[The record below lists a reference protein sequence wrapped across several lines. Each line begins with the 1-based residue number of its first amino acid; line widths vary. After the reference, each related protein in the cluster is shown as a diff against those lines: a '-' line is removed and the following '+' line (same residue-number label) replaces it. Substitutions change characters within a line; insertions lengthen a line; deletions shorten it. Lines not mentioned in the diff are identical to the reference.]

1 MNTAP
6 LQGIKIIDF
15 TEVQSGPSCT
25 QLLAWLGAE
34 VIKIERPG
42 VGDATRKEL
51 QFDPDCPSYYF
62 LQLNSDKKSLA
73 LDAKT
78 PDGKAI
84 LTKLIQS
91 ADIFIEN
98 LHPGAMDK
106 LGFSWEEVHKLN
118 PKCIY
123 GTIKG
128 FPVSSKYKDLK
139 AYEPVAQVTAG
150 AASTTGWWTGDN
162 DVPTQSG
169 AALGDSNTGMH
180 LAIGILAAL
189 VQREKTGEGCYV
201 YQSMH
206 NACLNLCR
214 IKTRDQLTLDRIGY
228 LTQFPQYPN
237 EKFGDFVPRGGNQ
250 EGSGVLGWTYKCK
263 GWETDPNAYVYVILQ
278 RGAKE
283 FELACKA
290 LGFEDWLTNPDFNTA
305 DARDKH
311 KQEIYKR
318 IETFTIDKTKYEV
331 TELLGK
337 AGVPVGPVLNTKEI
351 MTDESLYDGNTL
363 VRINRGGKIGE
374 FVTVGVP
381 FTMSNYQPVYGPC
394 PELGGNTEEVLKA
407 YGYTDEQIASFAA
420 NGTTAPVKK

>member
-1 MNTAP
+1 M
-6 LQGIKIIDF
+6 
-15 TEVQSGPSCT
+15 
-25 QLLAWLGAE
+25 LAWLGAD

-42 VGDATRKEL
+42 KGDATRKEL

-62 LQLNSDKKSLA
+62 LQLNSDKKSLT

-84 LTKLIQS
+84 LTKLLET
-91 ADIFIEN
+91 ADVFIEN

-128 FPVSSKYKDLK
+128 FPISSKYKDLK

-150 AASTTGWWTGDN
+150 AASTTGWWQGPDN
-162 DVPTQSG
+162 VPTQSG

-180 LAIGILAAL
+180 LLIGILSAL
-189 VQREKTGEGCYV
+189 LQREKTGEGCYV

-214 IKTRDQLTLDRIGY
+214 IKTRDQLTLDRLGY

-237 EKFGDFVPRGGNQ
+237 EKFGNFVPRSGNQ

-278 RGAKE
+278 RDAKS

-318 IETFTIDKTKYEV
+318 IESFTINKTKFEV
-331 TELLGK
+331 TELLSK
-337 AGVPVGPVLNTKEI
+337 AAVPVGPVLSTKEI
-351 MTDESLYDGNTL
+351 MDDQSLYDGNTL
-363 VRINRGGKIGE
+363 VKINQGGKVGE
-374 FVTVGVP
+374 FVTVGCP
-381 FTMSNYQPVYGPC
+381 FTLSNYQPTYGPC
-394 PELGGNTEEVLKA
+394 PELGGNTTEVLKA
-407 YGYTDEQIASFAA
+407 YGYTDEQIAAFAA
-420 NGTTAPVKK
+420 NHTTTPMPKPAEK